1 VKEMTHSRFWLLDM
15 FLSEE
20 ELTVQIAQVDGIK
33 IDYVDVSKA
42 GHDQVLEQFA
52 SYPTG
57 TNK

>member
-1 VKEMTHSRFWLLDM
+1 MTHSRFGLLDM

-20 ELTVQIAQVDGIK
+20 ELTVQVAQVDGIK
-33 IDYVDVSKA
+33 VDYVDVSKA